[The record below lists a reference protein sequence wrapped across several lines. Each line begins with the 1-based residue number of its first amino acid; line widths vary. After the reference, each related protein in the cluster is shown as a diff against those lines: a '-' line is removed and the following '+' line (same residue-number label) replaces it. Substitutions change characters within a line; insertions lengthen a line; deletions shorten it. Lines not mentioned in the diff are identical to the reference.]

1 MPRTSIPNSRL
12 RYPNMEPPK
21 NGAMVDLP
29 CGMRWIRLPV
39 PGGLSHINV
48 WLIPDDGG
56 WTLVDT
62 GMGID
67 PVNAAWEGLL
77 EQLGDDP
84 IRRIIVTH
92 HHPDHFG
99 QAAWLAERCNVEV
112 WMTDAEF
119 DSALGPRHI
128 DPRERASHR
137 RQSLEKNGMSISDD
151 IAPFLSGKGYQRI
164 ISGIPEKI
172 RPIRDGELVTIGDH
186 KWQIIVTAGHAN
198 GHAAL
203 YCDAIGTLIS
213 GDHVLP
219 TISPNISL
227 WSEDSA
233 ADPLEDYLSSFAR
246 FRELPAETL
255 VSAVSRAG
263 LSRAARAP
271 RRTRSRTS
279 SRARDCAR
287 GLRVTANRRRSYPC
301 SFPAQARFAQHLAC
315 IRRDDGTPALPAA
328 DRGSGADLRYRHDP
342 IRPHNVTRITGS
354 GRAAVST

>member
-48 WLIPDDGG
+48 WLIPDHGG

-128 DPRERASHR
+128 DPLERASQR
-137 RQSLEKNGMSISDD
+137 RRNLEKNGMSIGDD
-151 IAPFLSGKGYQRI
+151 IAPFLTGKGYKRI

-172 RPIRDGELVTIGDH
+172 RPIRDGELVTIGDRQ
-186 KWQIIVTAGHAN
+186 WRIIVTAGHAN

-203 YCDAIGTLIS
+203 YCEAIGRLIS

-233 ADPLEDYLSSFAR
+233 ADPLDDYLSSFAR
-246 FRELPAETL
+246 FRELPPETL
-255 VSAVSRAG
+255 VLPSHGRVFHG
-263 LSRAARAP
+263 LHERLDELEAEHRAALETALAACESPQTAADLIPVLFP
-271 RRTRSRTS
+271 RKLDSLNTLLAFGETMAHLRYLLRTRAVAQISDTATTRYLRT
-279 SRARDCAR
+279 
-287 GLRVTANRRRSYPC
+287 T
-301 SFPAQARFAQHLAC
+301 
-315 IRRDDGTPALPAA
+315 
-328 DRGSGADLRYRHDP
+328 
-342 IRPHNVTRITGS
+342 
-354 GRAAVST
+354 